1 MGWLSKLT
9 AQPTVEPLTIEDA
22 IARMG
27 LPDGTILREED
38 LTFDMWCDKTT
49 LQPVEGRHYYPAEI
63 RNHGSMVTVWV
74 GGKRVSKLQDR
85 AIPTAVKALKAYGG
99 KTAPAMLKLSSEGS
113 RTDSVL
119 VPKRGL

>member
-9 AQPTVEPLTIEDA
+9 AQPSVEPLTIEEA
-22 IARMG
+22 IERMG
-27 LPDGTILREED
+27 LPKGTILREDD
-38 LTFDMWCDKTT
+38 LTFDLWCDKTT
-49 LQPVEGRHYYPAEI
+49 LQQQGERYMYPAEI

-85 AIPTAVKALKAYGG
+85 ALPLAVKALKAYGG
-99 KTAPAMLKLSSEGS
+99 KAAPAMLKLSSEGS

-119 VPKRGL
+119 VPKR